1 MRRIYALRSRRG
13 HPQRIRR
20 PSPPA
25 GGRTLPVRA
34 EARPAYAHWA
44 VFLVGAIVV
53 AWLALAFVGS

>member
-1 MRRIYALRSRRG
+1 
-13 HPQRIRR
+13 
-20 PSPPA
+20 
-25 GGRTLPVRA
+25 VRA